1 VREDITEGQSGI
13 PMVVE
18 YQVIDV
24 ATCDPIPDVYVEMWH
39 CNSTGVYSGVVAN
52 GNGNSA
58 DTTNLDNTA
67 FRGIQPTDDDGVAAF
82 ETKFPGHYTGRATH
96 IHIMVHTNATLQ
108 ANNTLGLDNYAS
120 HVGQAFFDQDLIT
133 AADTVEPYAS
143 NTQPVTLNTDDSIMQ
158 EEAATDGVDPIMEYT
173 LLGDTIADGLFAWI
187 AFGVDATQSNAI
199 SPASYYQEGGGVTN
213 ENSNFGGPGA
223 GGAGPSGA
231 FPSGGFPSGS
241 GAPPSGS
248 AAPPTSSAPTGGAAA
263 ASSSSSAAVV
273 ASSFSTS
280 TTVASVVSSSAASP
294 GRGNGNGNGNSG
306 SSCGN
311 GRKQQ

>member
-1 VREDITEGQSGI
+1 
-13 PMVVE
+13 MVVE

-24 ATCDPIPDVYVEMWH
+24 ASCDPIPDVYVEMWH
-39 CNSTGVYSGVVAN
+39 CNATGVYSGVVAN

-58 DTTNLDNTA
+58 DTSNLDNTA
-67 FRGIQPTDDDGVAAF
+67 FRGIQSTNDDGIATF

-143 NTQPVTLNTDDSIMQ
+143 NTQPITLNTADSIMQ

-173 LLGDTIADGLFAWI
+173 LLGDSIADGLFAWI

-199 SPASYYQEGGGVTN
+199 SPAVYYQEGGGVTN
-213 ENSNFGGPGA
+213 ENSNFGGGNGGP
-223 GGAGPSGA
+223 GGAG
-231 FPSGGFPSGS
+231 PSGGFPSGS
-241 GAPPSGS
+241 GAPPAGS
-248 AAPPTSSAPTGGAAA
+248 AAPTGSAPAGGAAA
-263 ASSSSSAAVV
+263 ASSSSGAV
-273 ASSFSTS
+273 SSS
-280 TTVASVVSSSAASP
+280 TTIASVVSSSAASP
-294 GRGNGNGNGNSG
+294 GRGNSG
-306 SSCGN
+306 ASCGR
-311 GRKQQ
+311 GRQQQ